1 MTIQKISRLIAYL
14 NTRYI
19 VITNEIEER
28 KHWVKN
34 LERLQNDDQ
43 LSRDRYEEISG
54 EIDEICDELTD
65 LKEESAFLK
74 ETVEALQSWEI

>member
-28 KHWVKN
+28 KQWVKN

>member
-1 MTIQKISRLIAYL
+1 MTIQKISRLLAYL

-28 KHWVKN
+28 KQWVKN
-34 LERLQNDDQ
+34 LERLQNDEQ
-43 LSRDRYEEISG
+43 MSRDRYEEISG
-54 EIDEICDELTD
+54 EIDEICDELSD

>member
-1 MTIQKISRLIAYL
+1 MTIQKISRLLAYL

-28 KHWVKN
+28 KQWVKN

>member
-1 MTIQKISRLIAYL
+1 MTIQKISRLLAYL

-28 KHWVKN
+28 KQWVKN
-34 LERLQNDDQ
+34 LERLQNDEQ
-43 LSRDRYEEISG
+43 LSSDRYEEISG
-54 EIDEICDELTD
+54 EIDEICDEVSDLT
-65 LKEESAFLK
+65 EESTFLK

>member
-1 MTIQKISRLIAYL
+1 MTIQKISRLLAYL

-28 KHWVKN
+28 KQWVKN
-34 LERLQNDDQ
+34 LERLQYDEQ
-43 LSRDRYEEISG
+43 LSCDRYEEIRG
-54 EIDEICDELTD
+54 EIDEIRDEVSDLT
-65 LKEESAFLK
+65 EESTFLK

>member
-28 KHWVKN
+28 KQWVKN
-34 LERLQNDDQ
+34 LERLQNDEQ

-54 EIDEICDELTD
+54 EIDEICDELSD

>member
-1 MTIQKISRLIAYL
+1 MTIQKISRLLAYL

-28 KHWVKN
+28 KQWVKN
-34 LERLQNDDQ
+34 LERLQNDEQ
-43 LSRDRYEEISG
+43 LSSDRYEEISG
-54 EIDEICDELTD
+54 EIDEICDEVSDLT
-65 LKEESAFLK
+65 EELTFLK

>member
-1 MTIQKISRLIAYL
+1 MTVQKISRLLAYL

-19 VITNEIEER
+19 VISNEIEER
-28 KHWVKN
+28 KQWVKN
-34 LERLQNDDQ
+34 LERLQYDEQ

-54 EIDEICDELTD
+54 EIDEISDELSD
-65 LKEESAFLK
+65 LKEEAVFLK

>member
-1 MTIQKISRLIAYL
+1 MTIQKISRLLAYL

-28 KHWVKN
+28 KQWVKN
-34 LERLQNDDQ
+34 LERLQYDEQ
-43 LSRDRYEEISG
+43 LSRDRYEEIRG
-54 EIDEICDELTD
+54 EIDELSDGLSDLT
-65 LKEESAFLK
+65 EESAFLK